1 MKKIFLSIFSLFL
14 FIGYGCNLD
23 QTNINPNSPT
33 QVPLNTLLPPAQAQL
48 ANVLGGA
55 VFRYTNIFSSH
66 ARGAFAQELDIENY
80 NPSKTFVGY
89 VWEDIYNGPLINL
102 QTVIAQANASQSP
115 HYSGV
120 ARVLMANALGT
131 TTEMWGDIPY
141 SEALD
146 KNNLNP
152 KYDAQETVYNQIQ
165 GLLDLAITDLSATE
179 SVYSPSSDDLIY
191 GGDLN
196 SWKRAAVALK
206 ARYLLHLS
214 KRRPD
219 VYAQILPLLSNGLAS
234 SSDDME
240 YIYPNTST
248 EPNPI
253 YQYYKETPNMLVDSY
268 FKNLLND
275 DPRRAFLIKRKPFSA
290 DTIVGEYYGS
300 IASAVPY
307 VTYIEQKLIEAECLL
322 NTGGNAQTALSDA
335 VRSSIKKISNN
346 TVNDATIDTYINNYA
361 TLTGNTDTDLNT
373 IITQKYIALFTQS
386 QPWVDYRRTNLP
398 ALTPNPNGTTALNPS
413 GQIPRRMVY
422 PEQEELNNANF
433 PASVPNMQTR
443 FWWDVE

>member
-1 MKKIFLSIFSLFL
+1 MFGKIFTMVRLLT
-14 FIGYGCNLD
+14 YK
-23 QTNINPNSPT
+23 
-33 QVPLNTLLPPAQAQL
+33 PLL
-48 ANVLGGA
+48 
-55 VFRYTNIFSSH
+55 H
-66 ARGAFAQELDIENY
+66 
-80 NPSKTFVGY
+80 K
-89 VWEDIYNGPLINL
+89 
-102 QTVIAQANASQSP
+102 
-115 HYSGV
+115 
-120 ARVLMANALGT
+120 
-131 TTEMWGDIPY
+131 
-141 SEALD
+141 
-146 KNNLNP
+146 
-152 KYDAQETVYNQIQ
+152 
-165 GLLDLAITDLSATE
+165 
-179 SVYSPSSDDLIY
+179 PSSDDLIY

-275 DPRRAFLIKRKPFSA
+275 DPRRTFLIKRKPFSA

-346 TVNDATIDTYINNYA
+346 TVNDATIDAYINTYA
-361 TLTGNTDTDLNT
+361 TLTGNTDTYYHPKVYCF
-373 IITQKYIALFTQS
+373 IYAIATL
-386 QPWVDYRRTNLP
+386 
-398 ALTPNPNGTTALNPS
+398 G
-413 GQIPRRMVY
+413 
-422 PEQEELNNANF
+422 
-433 PASVPNMQTR
+433 
-443 FWWDVE
+443 